1 MKKTSMG
8 VLAAACVGM
17 TAAGTALAQS
27 ATSRYPITT
36 EQRTTAEQVA
46 QAGVPLAALAPDAP
60 ELYTVKSGDTLWDLS
75 RMYLTSPWRWP
86 ELWGMNK
93 QQIANPHL
101 IYPGQQ
107 LRLVKENG
115 RARLEIAG
123 GSGGDPRDGR
133 LQPAIRDLGADRA
146 AIRSIPTNLIQP
158 FLSQPL
164 VLDPSALDDAPRVV
178 ATQEGRVYTGRGD
191 SAYVRGVKDD
201 AIINYSVF
209 RPLAPLFDV
218 DDINQKRPIAW
229 EAFYLGSAK
238 VTRPGEVAKVE
249 VTESKQEIGVGDRLL
264 PVEPHTLIS
273 YVPKAPANPIEAR
286 VIAIYNGVRFAGGGQ
301 IITLNRGGGEGL
313 TVGDTVQLWRAGQTV
328 ADRTLPGRQFVKL
341 PDEQIGLAFVFRVF
355 PSISYALIQRGTQ
368 PVEVGDR
375 ASSPTD
381 ELDLPRLR
389 ATETEA
395 DRVLRQPLRPLNV
408 Q

>member
-1 MKKTSMG
+1 MMKTSMG
-8 VLAAACVGM
+8 VLAAACVSM
-17 TAAGTALAQS
+17 TAASTALAQS

-36 EQRTTAEQVA
+36 EQRTTADQVA

-60 ELYTVKSGDTLWDLS
+60 ELYTIKSGDTLWDLS

-107 LRLVKENG
+107 LRLVRENG

-123 GSGGDPRDGR
+123 GAGGDPREGK
-133 LQPAIRDLGADRA
+133 LQPSIRDLGADRA

-158 FLSQPL
+158 FLSQPM
-164 VLDPSALDDAPRVV
+164 VLDPTALNDAPRIV
-178 ATQEGRVYTGRGD
+178 ATQEGRVYAGRGD
-191 SAYVRGVKDD
+191 SAYVRGIKDD
-201 AIINYSVF
+201 AIRNYSVF
-209 RPLAPLFDV
+209 RPLRPLYDI
-218 DDINQKRPIAW
+218 DDINRKSPIAY
-229 EAFYLGSAK
+229 EAFYLGTAS
-238 VTRPGEVAKVE
+238 VTRPGEVARVE
-249 VTESKQEIGVGDRLL
+249 VTESKQEIGVGDRML
-264 PVEPHTLIS
+264 PVEPHPLIS
-273 YVPKAPANPIEAR
+273 YVPKAPASPIEAR
-286 VIAIYNGVRFAGGGQ
+286 IISIYDGVRFAGGTQ
-301 IITLNRGGGEGL
+301 IITLNRGSNEGL
-313 TVGDTVQLWRAGQTV
+313 TIGDTVQLWRAGDTIK
-328 ADRTLPGRQFVKL
+328 DRTLPGNQFVKL

-355 PSISYALIQRGTQ
+355 PTISYALIQRGTQ

-381 ELDLPRLR
+381 DLDLPRLQ
-389 ATETEA
+389 TPESEA

>member
-1 MKKTSMG
+1 
-8 VLAAACVGM
+8 
-17 TAAGTALAQS
+17 
-27 ATSRYPITT
+27 
-36 EQRTTAEQVA
+36 
-46 QAGVPLAALAPDAP
+46 
-60 ELYTVKSGDTLWDLS
+60 
-75 RMYLTSPWRWP
+75 
-86 ELWGMNK
+86 
-93 QQIANPHL
+93 
-101 IYPGQQ
+101 
-107 LRLVKENG
+107 
-115 RARLEIAG
+115 
-123 GSGGDPRDGR
+123 
-133 LQPAIRDLGADRA
+133 
-146 AIRSIPTNLIQP
+146 
-158 FLSQPL
+158 
-164 VLDPSALDDAPRVV
+164 
-178 ATQEGRVYTGRGD
+178 
-191 SAYVRGVKDD
+191 VRGVKDD
-201 AIINYSVF
+201 AVINYSVF